1 MDVGRTNIVGA
12 MNNKGRPSPSVVTPI
27 FYVWIVTVLGIYLY
41 QFKSLVRPLLQVL
54 GIT

>member
-1 MDVGRTNIVGA
+1 
-12 MNNKGRPSPSVVTPI
+12 MNNKGHPSPSVVIPI

-41 QFKSLVRPLLQVL
+41 QFKSFVRPIFQVL